1 MYLVVDIEKIKRE
14 RKLPSHL
21 KSFILDQKTDSSGD
35 LKSTT
40 PTKMSKEQ
48 DVELN
53 LEESVQL
60 ESAQMLQPLQPLTCT
75 PNTQIVSET
84 ASLQSTKNSE
94 KGARLKVRKSDNNDD
109 LRRSVDQLKK
119 ENEALELSMLYFE
132 LAKRT
137 LI

>member
-1 MYLVVDIEKIKRE
+1 
-14 RKLPSHL
+14 
-21 KSFILDQKTDSSGD
+21 
-35 LKSTT
+35 
-40 PTKMSKEQ
+40 MSKEQ

-119 ENEALELSMLYFE
+119 ENEALEITMLYSE
-132 LAKRT
+132 LA
-137 LI
+137 